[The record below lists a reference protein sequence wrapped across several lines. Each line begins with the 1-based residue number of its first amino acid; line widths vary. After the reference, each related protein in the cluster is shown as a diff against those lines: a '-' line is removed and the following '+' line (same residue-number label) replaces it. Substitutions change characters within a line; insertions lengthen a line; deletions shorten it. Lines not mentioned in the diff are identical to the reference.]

1 MMEPGFGDWQKIEFI
16 KENISR
22 KNYEE
27 KVSKIGGGECV
38 CVCVVGGH
46 FREIKKKL
54 PRIQFR
60 TIYSE
65 PWKKKS
71 RNSMIL
77 YLFNLSGMNVTSKK
91 QKKQID

>member
-38 CVCVVGGH
+38 CVVGGH
-46 FREIKKKL
+46 FREIKKNF
-54 PRIQFR
+54 PE
-60 TIYSE
+60 YSFAQYTQNHE
-65 PWKKKS
+65 KKN

-91 QKKQID
+91 NKSINS

>member
-1 MMEPGFGDWQKIEFI
+1 MEPGFGDWQKIEFI

-38 CVCVVGGH
+38 CVVGGGH
-46 FREIKKKL
+46 FREIEKKL

-71 RNSMIL
+71 KFNDSLSFQPVWYER
-77 YLFNLSGMNVTSKK
+77 YLK
-91 QKKQID
+91 KKQID